1 MAAGRVGYTEKGMPQ
16 NKTGAFAIPLIA
28 LALAGC
34 QSERFGSTYSGSPA
48 PLAPAPSGSVTV
60 GQLPPPSQPT
70 GVNDFPAAPG
80 QPGGPQMAAIDPAM
94 QTGGGEPVSKNS
106 LLGSWN
112 VNSGGTSCQMFLT
125 LTKYGNS
132 SRGGTRGC
140 TNELANM
147 RAWDVSGSQVVIY
160 NDNGDTI
167 ASLYSSGAER
177 LNGQTTGGAPV
188 SLSR

>member
-1 MAAGRVGYTEKGMPQ
+1 MGDMEKGMQ
-16 NKTGAFAIPLIA
+16 QFGIRGALAVSFLA

-34 QSERFGSTYSGSPA
+34 QSDRFGSLPQRPQ
-48 PLAPAPSGSVTV
+48 PLRPAPSGNVMQS
-60 GQLPPPSQPT
+60 QLPPPSQPA

-80 QPGGPQMAAIDPAM
+80 QQGDTQMSSVDPNLAAASAP
-94 QTGGGEPVSKNS
+94 EVSKNS

-112 VNSGGTSCQMFLT
+112 VNSGGSNCQMFLT

-140 TNELANM
+140 SNELANM
-147 RAWDVSGSQVVIY
+147 RAWDVAGNQVVIY
-160 NDNGDTI
+160 DDGGNTI
-167 ASLYSSGAER
+167 ARLYSSGNER
-177 LNGQTTGGAPV
+177 LDGQTTGGAPV

>member
-1 MAAGRVGYTEKGMPQ
+1 MADMEKGMLQ
-16 NKTGAFAIPLIA
+16 SKTAGTLAVSFLA

-34 QSERFGSTYSGSPA
+34 QSDRFNPLPSRA
-48 PLAPAPSGSVTV
+48 PQPLSPAPSGTV
-60 GQLPPPSQPT
+60 SQSQLPPPSQPA

-80 QPGGPQMAAIDPAM
+80 QENGTQMAAVDPNAAAASAP
-94 QTGGGEPVSKNS
+94 EVSKNS

-112 VNSGGTSCQMFLT
+112 VSSGGANCQMFLT
-125 LTKYGNS
+125 LTKYGDS

-147 RAWDVSGSQVVIY
+147 RAWDVAGNQVLIFDDGGNTIARLHSSGS
-160 NDNGDTI
+160 
-167 ASLYSSGAER
+167 ER
-177 LNGQTTGGAPV
+177 FDGQTSGGAPV